1 MFLYLH
7 TYYHNIYILYYIYV
21 VIGKS
26 LDTSVM
32 LFSNIHDLLSFI
44 SNNLSKK

>member
-1 MFLYLH
+1 MFLYLQ
-7 TYYHNIYILYYIYV
+7 TYYHDINIYILYYIYF
-21 VIGKS
+21 VIGKT

-44 SNNLSKK
+44 SNNL